1 MITIVLVNWNAPSH
15 TLICLA
21 SLMRLNGPQPSII
34 VCDNDS
40 RDDSYEI
47 IREALLAMRSLPR
60 ADWQP
65 FHFWE
70 SGAAGEPGRP
80 DAVQWPEI
88 ALIRTSR
95 NRGFAGGVNACL
107 VHALENPAMDYAWV
121 LNNDTSVDADALQ
134 ALLQV
139 MEAQP
144 DVGLCGSTLLYFD
157 HPDRIQAVGGRYS
170 PWLGI
175 TRHLLAHEPFQPG
188 ICRAVD
194 VTTFDYVVGGSLFFR
209 RSALER
215 VGLLA
220 EEYFLFFEELDWV
233 QRLRRAAPDMRLGYA
248 PDSLVYHKE
257 GASTGASDAVP
268 DSYRYDTDYFYQ
280 TSRLRFALRY
290 FPWQYPLVRLSLL
303 GVALNRI
310 RRGQWRSVALAF
322 GLLIGWLPASFKP
335 GSGVKAP

>member
-21 SLMRLNGPQPSII
+21 SLMRLIGPQPSII

-47 IREALLAMRSLPR
+47 LREALLAMRSPPR

-70 SGAAGEPGRP
+70 AGATGEPGRP
-80 DAVQWPEI
+80 ESVQSPEI
-88 ALIRTSR
+88 ALIRTSH

-107 VHALENPAMDYAWV
+107 VHAMENPAMEYAWV
-121 LNNDTSVDADALQ
+121 LNNDTSVDADALL
-134 ALLQV
+134 ALLKV

-144 DVGLCGSTLLYFD
+144 HVGLCGSTLLYFD
-157 HPDRIQAVGGRYS
+157 HPDRIQAVGGRYR

-175 TRHLLAHEPFQPG
+175 TRHLLAHEPYRAD
-188 ICRAVD
+188 ICRSVD
-194 VTTFDYVVGGSLFFR
+194 VNEFDYIVGGSLFFR

-220 EEYFLFFEELDWV
+220 EDYFLFFEELDWV
-233 QRLRRAAPDMRLGYA
+233 QRMRRQAPDLSLGYA

-257 GASTGASDAVP
+257 GASTGASDAVRN
-268 DSYRYDTDYFYQ
+268 SYRYDTDYFYQ
-280 TSRLRFALRY
+280 TSRLRFARRY
-290 FPWQYPLVRLSLL
+290 FPWHYPLVRLSLL
-303 GVALNRI
+303 GVALNRV
-310 RRGQWRSVALAF
+310 RRRQWRSVVLAL
-322 GLLIGWLPASFKP
+322 GLLVGWLPVTFKP
-335 GSGVKAP
+335 DGGVNHP